1 MTSGTPSTRRAPAR
15 QLDGRPA
22 LQPLS
27 RPVATFTLAELELG
41 ARARVQAVL
50 GGGALALRLLEMGFV
65 PGTVVTLVKRAP
77 FGDPLELRVRGAH
90 VSLRRAEAARIE
102 AVRA

>member
-1 MTSGTPSTRRAPAR
+1 M
-15 QLDGRPA
+15 
-22 LQPLS
+22 
-27 RPVATFTLAELELG
+27 VTFTLADLELG

-50 GGGALALRLLEMGFV
+50 GGGGLALRLLEMGFV